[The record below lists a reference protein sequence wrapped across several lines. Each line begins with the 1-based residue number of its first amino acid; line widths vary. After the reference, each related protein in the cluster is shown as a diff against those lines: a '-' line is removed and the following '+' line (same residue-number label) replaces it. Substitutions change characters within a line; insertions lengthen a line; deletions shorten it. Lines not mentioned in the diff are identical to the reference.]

1 MSDKPVVTLVTIP
14 LAKDCLKKIATVSR
28 RVVVRDVAHLL
39 DAEREGDVA
48 ASKELDLLL
57 AEAEVIF
64 GLELPN
70 DLARRAAGLRWV
82 QVISA
87 GIDHLTRKDILASA
101 ATMTNIKGM
110 SATPIAEFVIA
121 VALAFVKRL
130 PYCGELQRQ
139 KRWEVFQ
146 TASLQSKT
154 IGIIGLGNI
163 GREVARLS
171 RAFGMTV
178 IATSRTAGRTGP
190 AGRIGSV
197 SGVDRMLPK
206 GQLPQLLAESDF
218 VVLSLPLTEE
228 TKGLVGEKELR
239 TMKPTAYL
247 INVARGG
254 VVDEAALV
262 RALEQG
268 WIAGAG
274 LDVFAVEPLPAD
286 SRLWEL
292 PNAVLSPHV
301 SGGIEGEFELATDL
315 FIDNLKRYLKG
326 DQLRNVV
333 DKEEGY

>member
-1 MSDKPVVTLVTIP
+1 MPVEPVVILVTS
-14 LAKDCLKKIATVSR
+14 LVGRDCLEKIAAVSR
-28 RVVVRDVAHLL
+28 RVVVRDAARLL

-57 AEAEVIF
+57 ADAEVIF
-64 GLELPN
+64 GLELPS

-87 GIDHLTRKDILASA
+87 GIDHLMREGTLASA
-101 ATMTNIKGM
+101 VTMTNIKGM

-130 PYCGELQRQ
+130 PYCGELQRE
-139 KRWEVFQ
+139 KRWQVFS

-154 IGIIGLGNI
+154 IGIVGLGSI

-178 IATSRTAGRTGP
+178 TATSRTAGRTGP
-190 AGRIGSV
+190 V
-197 SGVDRMLPK
+197 SGVDRMLSK
-206 GQLPQLLAESDF
+206 DQLPQLLAESDF

-228 TKGLVGEKELR
+228 TKGLIGEKEFR

-274 LDVFAVEPLPAD
+274 LDVFAIEPLPAD

-292 PNAVLSPHV
+292 PNVILSPHV
-301 SGGIEGEFELATDL
+301 SGGIEGELELATDL
-315 FIDNLKRYLKG
+315 FIDSLKRYLKG
-326 DQLRNVV
+326 DRLHNVV
-333 DKEEGY
+333 DKEQGY